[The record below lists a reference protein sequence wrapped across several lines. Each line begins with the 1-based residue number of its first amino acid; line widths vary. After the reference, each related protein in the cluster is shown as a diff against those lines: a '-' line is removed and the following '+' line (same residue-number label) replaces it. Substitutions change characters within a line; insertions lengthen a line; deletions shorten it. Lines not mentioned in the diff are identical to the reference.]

1 MFFETARICINITGC
16 IEVGDH
22 DPNIH
27 KNETEIKPHV
37 TCCRNFDTYI
47 S

>member
-1 MFFETARICINITGC
+1 MTGC
-16 IEVGDH
+16 IEVGDQ

-37 TCCRNFDTYI
+37 ICCRNFDTFLKTKKI
-47 S
+47 FK